1 MLLDHGRVRVN
12 VQPYRNLKISFLIE
26 VSFKYSVG
34 VCVCVWYFGGLIV
47 LSEQSCTRWAK
58 IDFRE
63 VGLKGGSR
71 VSEREMNRAF
81 FALFPF

>member
-34 VCVCVWYFGGLIV
+34 VCVCVVFWWLNSS
-47 LSEQSCTRWAK
+47 LRAK
-58 IDFRE
+58 LHQM
-63 VGLKGGSR
+63 GK
-71 VSEREMNRAF
+71 N
-81 FALFPF
+81 

>member
-34 VCVCVWYFGGLIV
+34 VCVCVVFWWLNTS
-47 LSEQSCTRWAK
+47 LRAK
-58 IDFRE
+58 LHQMGR
-63 VGLKGGSR
+63 
-71 VSEREMNRAF
+71 N
-81 FALFPF
+81 